1 MCGILGLITANTEKY
16 FSKFDKSLDLLTHRG
31 PDYRGVWKDK
41 NIILGH
47 RRLSIIDVSKLG
59 NQPMIDKKSNSI
71 LIFNGEIY
79 NYKELA
85 QELIGLGY
93 KFISNSDTEVLLYSL
108 IEWGTKAIPKL
119 NGMWAF
125 AYWSLNENKLII
137 SRDRFGVKPLYF
149 YKQNMDFVFAS
160 EPKAILNLFTDC
172 KKINEDVFKDFI
184 VNSSLYNK
192 GKSFYHNIEVFPS
205 AHYGIYNLHTK
216 KLELHRFWD
225 YPNELNHNLTEKLAI
240 EEFTYLLEQSV
251 KLRLRSDVP
260 VAASLSGGL
269 DSTAILAGTNSLLPK
284 TINSYTSIY
293 EKKYYDEYKWAQKA
307 SDLLN
312 SKLIP
317 VEAKSN
323 NWIKTLKK
331 IVWHMDGPG
340 YSPAVYPL
348 WNLVKKAKSDG
359 VKVILDGQGADEALA
374 GYNQY
379 MTYKNLF
386 NQTFF
391 LSNNGFTSKLGL
403 MIKFSFPKLF
413 NFYKKKIGI
422 GSFLLKKDNVFSN
435 FDEKKNKNSSIK
447 DILQK
452 DHSLDILPGLL
463 HYGDSISMA
472 HGVEIRNP
480 FLDYRLVEWIFKLPE
495 NLLFNKNQSKWVLR
509 EYLRNKNLKLI
520 ADRKKKDGYSTPV
533 KYWINSLSTSEKESY
548 LLSNNGPIAE
558 WFDKKKIQKL
568 LKKNQKKNTISEF
581 YLYKFISAQVWINQC
596 IESND

>member
-1 MCGILGLITANTEKY
+1 M
-16 FSKFDKSLDLLTHRG
+16 
-31 PDYRGVWKDK
+31 
-41 NIILGH
+41 
-47 RRLSIIDVSKLG
+47 
-59 NQPMIDKKSNSI
+59 
-71 LIFNGEIY
+71 
-79 NYKELA
+79 
-85 QELIGLGY
+85 
-93 KFISNSDTEVLLYSL
+93 
-108 IEWGTKAIPKL
+108 
-119 NGMWAF
+119 
-125 AYWSLNENKLII
+125 
-137 SRDRFGVKPLYF
+137 
-149 YKQNMDFVFAS
+149 
-160 EPKAILNLFTDC
+160 
-172 KKINEDVFKDFI
+172 
-184 VNSSLYNK
+184 NSSLYNK
-192 GKSFYHNIEVFPS
+192 GKSFYHNIEVFPP

-225 YPNELNHNLTEKLAI
+225 YPNEVNYYLTEKLAV

-260 VAASLSGGL
+260 VALSLSGGL
-269 DSTAILAGTNSLLPK
+269 DSTAILASTNSFLPQ

-293 EKKYYDEYKWAQKA
+293 EKKYFNEYEWAQKS
-307 SDLLN
+307 SDLVN
-312 SKLIP
+312 SKLVP
-317 VEAKSN
+317 VESKSN
-323 NWIKTLKK
+323 DWIKTLKK

-374 GYNQY
+374 GYSQY
-379 MTYKNLF
+379 IINKNFF
-386 NQTFF
+386 NLNFI
-391 LSNNGFTSKLGL
+391 LSSIGSISKLGWML
-403 MIKFSFPKLF
+403 NFLFPKLF
-413 NFYKKKIGI
+413 NLFRTKFGPM
-422 GSFLLKKDNVFSN
+422 SFLLKKDNVFSN
-435 FDEKKNKNSSIK
+435 FDKTKDKNFSIK
-447 DILQK
+447 DVLKK

-495 NLLFNKNQSKWVLR
+495 NLLFNKNESKWVLR
-509 EYLRNKNLKLI
+509 EYLRNKNFNFI
-520 ADRKKKDGYSTPV
+520 ADKKKKEGYSTPV
-533 KYWINSLSTSEKESY
+533 KHWINSLSTSEKESY